1 MLNNCISAWGE
12 VFLCRE
18 KLVRRKSLWV
28 VVAPTDR
35 KGGGQGLA
43 GWGRLGIPG
52 GYRWLTGRISAP
64 THNKSWLGDLYHVLW
79 LPAMLYLPELG
90 ANVLLA

>member
-52 GYRWLTGRISAP
+52 G
-64 THNKSWLGDLYHVLW
+64 V
-79 LPAMLYLPELG
+79 
-90 ANVLLA
+90 